1 MYRRCVLLARD
12 TVKRAIVSLSFETSL
27 ADKKR
32 RRGREARTLQRI
44 VMGFVVVD
52 PSASALPPSPL
63 PPLNPPSESE
73 GRCDNKPPSHLLLP
87 QLSPIPFLGPLE
99 TGECAHSRARQQEKN
114 SGRAPRK
121 SRRPV
126 FHRVRSARAWRSRD
140 EAASSTDIRN
150 EDFRPR

>member
-1 MYRRCVLLARD
+1 MLLAR
-12 TVKRAIVSLSFETSL
+12 TRSNEPLSRYRLRF
-27 ADKKR
+27 AR
-32 RRGREARTLQRI
+32 RRSQRRKDGEGGRHVRCI
-44 VMGFVVVD
+44 VMGSVVVD
-52 PSASALPPSPL
+52 PSASSLPPSPL
-63 PPLNPPSESE
+63 PLNPPSASE

-126 FHRVRSARAWRSRD
+126 FHRVRSAQACRSRD